1 MKVIN
6 KKEYN
11 YPVKKSNKWRN
22 ETFQPLSDLKL
33 RVKLKDNNV
42 IECAAFHMIM
52 DGRVEN
58 HACVSTQVGCKY
70 GCKFCTSGENGYLR
84 NLSKKEMRGE
94 LKALCQARNIK
105 KFDCIVF
112 MGIGEPLDNY
122 KEVVPC
128 IEELMSKKDLYSGI
142 RRIALATVGVPN
154 LLSRL
159 AKESLDIDIWISL
172 HSVSDVKRKKIMP
185 IAHKYSVLQVVKA
198 AESYV
203 KKVGRF
209 VWLNYMVFL
218 EFNNTNEDAKEMA
231 KLLKGKE
238 DLFKIIIT
246 EPNNNIDNFKKAE
259 YRDLVEFEDK
269 LKRYGVKNEIVKF
282 MTAGKDVDA
291 GCGEFVF
298 TRSDGMNT

>member
-246 EPNNNIDNFKKAE
+246 EPINDIDNFKKAE